1 MSSPSLDQVLTSTPT
16 GTPGRF
22 TCDVPD
28 GWQAGRGAFGGLVLG
43 VITRA
48 ITDTV
53 GADTPLRTLTAA
65 IPAPVEPG
73 AAEIDV
79 RVVRAGNALTT
90 LTAELRQAGEV
101 RALVT
106 AVCAKARPA
115 GTQWRTAERP
125 AAPPWQDVPVAP
137 FVPGLSPPFTKY
149 LPYRLVGPMPFSR
162 AGTAEFLGYV
172 DGAGTR
178 RDAAWLVAMADA
190 YYPAAL
196 VVFGAPR
203 PTATSSFTMEFI
215 EPLTDDD
222 QAAPVLVHARC
233 PAAYD
238 GYAFETRELWS
249 ADGRLL
255 ARNHQTF
262 VVIK

>member
-1 MSSPSLDQVLTSTPT
+1 MSASLDDILTSTPT
-16 GTPGRF
+16 GTPGQF
-22 TCDVPD
+22 TCEVRD

-43 VITRA
+43 ILTRA

-53 GADTPLRTLTAA
+53 GDATPMRSLTAA
-65 IPAPVEPG
+65 IPAPVEVG
-73 AAEIDV
+73 ATDVEVRIV
-79 RVVRAGNALTT
+79 RVGSALTT
-90 LTAELRQAGEV
+90 VTAELRQGGEV
-101 RALVT
+101 RALAT
-106 AVCAKARPA
+106 AVCAKARA
-115 GTQWRTAERP
+115 SATQWRTEARP

-137 FVPGLSPPFTKY
+137 FVPGMSPPFTRY

-162 AGTAEFLGYV
+162 SSTAAFLGYV
-172 DGAGTR
+172 DGPAAR

-190 YYPAAL
+190 YYPAAQ

-203 PTATSSFTMEFI
+203 PTATSTFTMEFI

-222 QAAPVLVHARC
+222 LDAPVLVHARC
-233 PAAYD
+233 PAAYA
-238 GYAFETRELWS
+238 GYAFETRELWGQS
-249 ADGRLL
+249 GQLL